1 LSDRQAQTQYTMH
14 DINDNS
20 TASNNNDYDYDYN
33 KCCRTRSEYNDR
45 LISLLN
51 RNKELED
58 KLQNEQRTNQRYLIK
73 TNVQNILIKELMN
86 NIQSPIYGD
95 IRDKNK
101 NNVLLLIKNAK
112 QVAELSMEIEQMK
125 QQQTEKEQQQ
135 ESLGPNL
142 NYQDGK
148 DVDDNDNDN
157 GNDQSLS
164 FSSSDKSN
172 NDNELVFLLEK
183 ERTDY
188 FENKCE
194 SLERSVNTFKCKNS
208 EREIRNSISLR
219 NMRNQIVSLEKQLK
233 RISIVLQL
241 QENGNDENKNKNKND
256 EKERMNQLEV
266 QNIKLKL
273 KLTEYRRRHEKQL
286 QQQQQQQ
293 HQHQHE
299 REKNYQTSKT
309 SSTHHHDTI
318 FRGMDDDDDQ
328 REEANEEVVF
338 LSSSSSSSKVHYL
351 SYCDGNT
358 ISNNSNS
365 YREEVMVDDDLDVH
379 PTQRKPT
386 NNSITRID
394 TTSNES
400 LESLESLS
408 SMIQP
413 LLIALS
419 EDDDDDNDES
429 SSSTFSSSSSSLG
442 VSLSH

>member
-125 QQQTEKEQQQ
+125 QPQNEKEQQQ

-241 QENGNDENKNKNKND
+241 QENGNDENKDKND

-266 QNIKLKL
+266 QDIKLKL

-286 QQQQQQQ
+286 QQQQQHQ

-318 FRGMDDDDDQ
+318 FRGMDDDDEQ

-338 LSSSSSSSKVHYL
+338 LSSSSSSSSKVHYL

-400 LESLESLS
+400 LESLESSS
-408 SMIQP
+408 SMIPP